1 MRICIISI
9 SISLALFCIMA
20 SIYEF
25 LWTNN
30 HLNYSYLGLSK
41 DNVFVDLGLWFSLLS
56 YFIPI
61 SLVVN
66 VELVKFGQAKMLES
80 DKVMPNSKSH

>member
-1 MRICIISI
+1 M
-9 SISLALFCIMA
+9 
-20 SIYEF
+20 
-25 LWTNN
+25 
-30 HLNYSYLGLSK
+30 GLSE
-41 DNVFVDLGLWFSLLS
+41 DNVFIDLGLWFSLLS